1 MSIVK
6 LPVEP
11 PPFEAL
17 WQATVAHGPDLLA
30 RLISSRGDVDGQGRY
45 LHWDKLRHLPTPEG
59 LSSEQ
64 WWLAIKLARQR
75 NYQPLALH
83 DSRGRPFQYCL
94 PAVVQKELHW
104 LDRHAS
110 GSIQAEPAITDPQMR
125 NTYLIRSL
133 IEEAISSSQ
142 LEGASTTQPVAKEM
156 IRQAREPR
164 DKSERMILNNY
175 QAMRFIREWRNEP
188 LTPSMVFELQRILTL
203 GTLDSE
209 DQAGRFRRV
218 DEPIHVVD
226 NVSHVVLHVPPPA
239 RELPVRLQALC
250 DFANADTS
258 QSDNPGS
265 FLHPVVKAIAL
276 HFMLGYDHPFCD
288 GNGRTARALFYWAM
302 ARQGYWLAEFISIS
316 TIIKA
321 SPAQYGKAYLHTESD
336 DNDLT
341 YFLIH
346 QLDVIHKAIT
356 ALHQFLDKKLRD
368 LNVAEQMLVQN
379 PRLKGRLNFRQL
391 ALLCHA
397 LKNPRFAYVID
408 EHQNSHGISYDVAR
422 KDLLYMADE
431 LKLLTKTKDGKRYL
445 FVVPED
451 IERRVRKT

>member
-1 MSIVK
+1 MQ
-6 LPVEP
+6 LPVDP
-11 PPFEAL
+11 PPFDAL
-17 WQATVAHGPDLLA
+17 WQATIAQGPGVLS
-30 RLISSRGDVDGQGRY
+30 RLVSGQGDVDGQGRY

-64 WWLAIKLARQR
+64 WWLAIKLARRR
-75 NYQPLALH
+75 NYQPLPLN
-83 DSRGRPFQYCL
+83 DSRGRAFQYCL

-110 GSIQAEPAITDPQMR
+110 GSIQAEAAITDPQMR

-142 LEGASTTQPVAKEM
+142 LEGASTTQNVAKEM

-188 LTPSMVFELQRILTL
+188 LTPSMVFELQRILTK
-203 GTLDSE
+203 GTLGSE
-209 DQAGRFRRV
+209 DQAGRFRRT
-218 DEPIHVVD
+218 DEPIQVVD

-239 RELPVRLQALC
+239 NELPTRLQALC

-258 QSDNPGS
+258 RPDQPGS

-302 ARQGYWLAEFISIS
+302 ARQGYWLAEFIAIS
-316 TIIKA
+316 TIIKT
-321 SPAQYGKAYLHTESD
+321 SPAQYGKAFLHTESD

-356 ALHQFLDKKLRD
+356 ALHRFLDKKMRD
-368 LNVAEQMLVQN
+368 LNAAAQMLVQN

-391 ALLCHA
+391 ALLRHA
-397 LKNPRFAYVID
+397 LKHPRFAYVID

-431 LKLLTKTKDGKRYL
+431 LKLLAKTKDGKRYL

-451 IERRVRKT
+451 IEQRIRKT